1 MDKREVIKEFFKHN
15 GDICSVPFPI
25 EKYPDNQLGITGNGV
40 IFIQKITDKIWLNK
54 TYIRRDQLQEG
65 QFEAAMCTEEGM
77 AYALEQRKRIQE
89 LLLKYPYQHMH
100 INYF

>member
-1 MDKREVIKEFFKHN
+1 MSRYRGHDLWFV
-15 GDICSVPFPI
+15 VPVLYTLF
-25 EKYPDNQLGITGNGV
+25 
-40 IFIQKITDKIWLNK
+40 
-54 TYIRRDQLQEG
+54 DQLQEG

>member
-1 MDKREVIKEFFKHN
+1 M
-15 GDICSVPFPI
+15 
-25 EKYPDNQLGITGNGV
+25 

-89 LLLKYPYQHMH
+89 LLLRYPYQHMH